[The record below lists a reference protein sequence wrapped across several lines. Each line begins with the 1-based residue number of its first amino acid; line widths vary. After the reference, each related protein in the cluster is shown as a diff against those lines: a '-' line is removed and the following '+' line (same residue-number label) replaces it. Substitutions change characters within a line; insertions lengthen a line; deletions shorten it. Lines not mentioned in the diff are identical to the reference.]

1 MSLQVYHLQALEV
14 RELVPKLNELHR
26 AGGGLKDTL
35 AQPPGVY
42 KQLLAGVKALAE
54 ELLQKASVLGRE
66 APTGAARAFLSTE
79 TAARVVP
86 KVRACDGQ
94 AGYLCLP
101 KLQLKFRKQ
110 IALFCCGSHLLCT
123 YHCSPV

>member
-1 MSLQVYHLQALEV
+1 M

-26 AGGGLKDTL
+26 AGGGLKDTP

-54 ELLQKASVLGRE
+54 ELLRKARVLGRE

-79 TAARVVP
+79 TDAPVVP
-86 KVRACDGQ
+86 KVRACAGQ
-94 AGYLCLP
+94 AGYLCST
-101 KLQLKFRKQ
+101 KL
-110 IALFCCGSHLLCT
+110 
-123 YHCSPV
+123 